1 MLRALVQG
9 SFGCQWRRSNA
20 TIKSGTWER
29 YWNISRASVRW
40 FDGEM
45 REVVPSPDNLWKLHE
60 ERAGCA
66 SVRSPPRKNDQA
78 GDGATARFPS
88 LLPLAS
94 KGSFCPGMSLLELEL
109 DNPCWGPAQ
118 PRLREEYP
126 LFVSPETGEAF
137 RTAPFDEFV
146 IWAFRESARIHEGRV
161 WTEEEARREYS
172 LHSFRIGG
180 CSALRMVGSPKH
192 VRW

>member
-1 MLRALVQG
+1 MQG
-9 SFGCQWRRSNA
+9 SFGCQWRRSDA

-60 ERAGCA
+60 ERAGYA
-66 SVRSPPRKNDQA
+66 SVRSPPGKNDQA

-109 DNPCWGPAQ
+109 DNPCWDPGTSVENEASSMCLHVPTCAYMCLHV
-118 PRLREEYP
+118 PTCAYMCL
-126 LFVSPETGEAF
+126 LVLTVSAV
-137 RTAPFDEFV
+137 A
-146 IWAFRESARIHEGRV
+146 
-161 WTEEEARREYS
+161 Y
-172 LHSFRIGG
+172 L
-180 CSALRMVGSPKH
+180 CLLL
-192 VRW
+192 